1 MLATRS
7 EVCVST
13 ELAYRWTPGNSL
25 SSGRRKEKG
34 KGRWRK
40 EGVALLSDSA
50 RPDSA
55 EWQIKCQLT
64 KAHTDSNFTGSFLHT
79 GGPSPTPPHA
89 GTTQHS
95 GTSLIWFAFR
105 RLMSLVDLTN
115 YSTLLH
121 YENINFG
128 FSPVP
133 CRWPYSYNATCQDLT
148 SSAHKHDTWLMGS
161 EVNPVCLSQVS
172 LFLLILEGS
181 GKLMVLPERREVHKC
196 HVPRPSGSLLV
207 SLICGFSCS
216 HLPRALLSL
225 SLFLFLS
232 LTFSLSHKHTRTKK
246 NHFQSSVTAPV
257 YLDNSGILSNFNL

>member
-1 MLATRS
+1 MLATCS

-13 ELAYRWTPGNSL
+13 ELACRWTPGNNL

-34 KGRWRK
+34 KERWRE

-64 KAHTDSNFTGSFLHT
+64 KAHTGSNFTGSFHHT

-95 GTSLIWFAFR
+95 STSLIWSAFR
-105 RLMSLVDLTN
+105 RLMSPVDLTN
-115 YSTLLH
+115 YSILLN
-121 YENINFG
+121 YENINVG

-133 CRWPYSYNATCQDLT
+133 CRWPYSYNTTCQDLT

-181 GKLMVLPERREVHKC
+181 GKLMVLPEKKGSTQ
-196 HVPRPSGSLLV
+196 VPRTETFWVSLSLLYMAFPV
-207 SLICGFSCS
+207 LTYPSPSSLPLS
-216 HLPRALLSL
+216 LYLSL
-225 SLFLFLS
+225 SLS
-232 LTFSLSHKHTRTKK
+232 LPPSLSQTQK
-246 NHFQSSVTAPV
+246 NKEKPLSVVTHSSSLPW
-257 YLDNSGILSNFNL
+257 